1 MDLIFRKFQIPHCLM
16 NDSPPIIIAG
26 SRPWNRADIEKLG
39 LTRKVIE
46 VSTREELKEALE
58 LETSIRFIFFLH
70 WSHIVPRRI
79 TDNYD
84 CVCFHMTDV
93 PYGRGGS
100 PLQNLIA
107 RGHQETKLTALRMV
121 QALDAGPVY
130 LKRTLSLNGSTA
142 EEIYMRASALS
153 CEMIMQI
160 LDEGIEPQEQTG
172 EVVEFARRTPDQSA
186 LPVTEDLDIIH
197 DHIRMLDAEGY
208 PHAFLEIGNLR
219 LEFTRSSRYDGKILA
234 NVQITRI

>member
-1 MDLIFRKFQIPHCLM
+1 M
-16 NDSPPIIIAG
+16 NSTSIVIAS
-26 SRPWNRADIEKLG
+26 SRPWNRKELEKLL

-46 VSTREELKEALE
+46 VSTREDLEQALE
-58 LETSIRFIFFLH
+58 LENSIRFIFFLH

-79 TDNYD
+79 TDNYE
-84 CVCFHMTDV
+84 CICFHMTDV

-121 QALDAGPVY
+121 QELDAGPVY
-130 LKRTLSLNGSTA
+130 LKRSLSLNGSTA

-153 CEMIMQI
+153 CEMITQI
-160 LDEGIEPQEQTG
+160 LDEGIETQEQSG
-172 EVVEFARRTPDQSA
+172 EVVPFTRRNPDQSA
-186 LPVTEDLDIIH
+186 LPTSDDLDSIH

-208 PHAFLEIGNLR
+208 PHAFLKIGDLR
-219 LEFTRSSRYDGKILA
+219 LEFTQSSRYDGKILA
-234 NVQITRI
+234 SVKITRNEDK

>member
-1 MDLIFRKFQIPHCLM
+1 M
-16 NDSPPIIIAG
+16 SPPLIVIAS
-26 SRPWNRADIEKLG
+26 SRPWNKAAIEKLTAE
-39 LTRKVIE
+39 LPTCVLNA
-46 VSTREELKEALE
+46 SNREELDEVIKSDAD
-58 LETSIRFIFFLH
+58 IRYIFFLH
-70 WSHIVPRRI
+70 WSFMVPKRI
-79 TDNYD
+79 TDNYE

-142 EEIYMRASALS
+142 EEIYLRASVLS
-153 CEMIMQI
+153 CEMITQI
-160 LDEGIEPQEQTG
+160 MNEEIEPKEQTG
-172 EVVEFARRTPDQSA
+172 EAVEFVRRTPDQSK
-186 LPVTEDLDIIH
+186 LPETDNLDVIH

-208 PHAFLEIGNLR
+208 PHAFLDVGDLR

-234 NVQITRI
+234 NVQITRKQQF

>member
-1 MDLIFRKFQIPHCLM
+1 MSSPLIV
-16 NDSPPIIIAG
+16 IAG
-26 SRPWNRADIEKLG
+26 SRSWNQAAVEKLTSE
-39 LTRKVIE
+39 LPARVLS
-46 VSTREELKEALE
+46 VSTREALDE
-58 LETSIRFIFFLH
+58 VIRAETDIRYIFFLH
-70 WSHIVPRRI
+70 WSFIVPKRI
-79 TDNYD
+79 TENHE

-130 LKRTLSLNGSTA
+130 LKRSLSLKGSTA
-142 EEIYMRASALS
+142 EEIFMRASALS
-153 CEMIMQI
+153 CEMITQI
-160 LDEGIEPQEQTG
+160 LDGKVEPQEQTG

-219 LEFTRSSRYDGKILA
+219 LEFTRSSRYDGKVLA
-234 NVQITRI
+234 NVQITRNEHK

>member
-1 MDLIFRKFQIPHCLM
+1 M
-16 NDSPPIIIAG
+16 NDSLPIVVAG
-26 SRPWNRADIEKLG
+26 SRSWNRVEIESLG

-46 VSTREELKEALE
+46 VSTREELRKALE
-58 LETSIRFIFFLH
+58 LETSVRFIFFLH
-70 WSHIVPRRI
+70 WSHIVPPWI
-79 TDNYD
+79 TGKYE

-121 QALDAGPVY
+121 QELDAGPVY
-130 LKRTLSLNGSTA
+130 LKRSLSLYGSTA

-153 CEMIMQI
+153 CEMITQI
-160 LDEGIEPQEQTG
+160 LDEEIEPQEQSG
-172 EVVEFARRTPDQSA
+172 EVVPFTRRNPDQSA
-186 LPVTEDLDIIH
+186 LPTSDDLDLIH

-208 PHAFLEIGNLR
+208 PHAFIKIGDLR
-219 LEFTRSSRYDGKILA
+219 LEFTQSSLYDGKILA
-234 NVQITRI
+234 SVKITRNEDK